1 MKLRQILK
9 INFLI
14 LGLVVV
20 VMVMFRLKDKGLN
33 ENIQAVMGLSPGAQ
47 APLARVQ
54 EVTRCE
60 TRVSSLEMEGLRLFQ
75 EGLKWFME
83 TDGKKEADFVSVEKW
98 FGRYCTL
105 DVDPVVLEG
114 LKLDQFN
121 PLFTISFV
129 KGPQQH
135 VLKSGDG
142 VYLWGNQAFRS
153 PELDE
158 ALRSLPDLP
167 QRVLQ

>member
-1 MKLRQILK
+1 MKLKQFLK
-9 INFLI
+9 INFLV

-20 VMVMFRLKDKGLN
+20 MMVMFRLKDKGLN
-33 ENIQAVMGLSPGAQ
+33 ENIQAVMGLNLSGESPS
-47 APLARVQ
+47 VTQ
-54 EVTRCE
+54 EVTWCE

-83 TDGKKEADFVSVEKW
+83 TDGKREADFVSVEKW
-98 FGRYCTL
+98 FGRHCTL
-105 DVDPVVLEG
+105 DVDPVTLED
-114 LKLDQFN
+114 LNLDQFN

-129 KGPQQH
+129 KGPRQQI
-135 VLKSGDG
+135 LRSGDG

-153 PELDE
+153 TELDE
-158 ALRSLPDLP
+158 ALRALADLP